1 MADNYLER
9 KMEEYQASKGGKKR
23 VIRRMPTGAPRGTI
37 NVKFAPCRVYVTG
50 GARGIGR
57 EIVETFIKSGCR
69 VAFCDV
75 DDKQGALTAQATGA
89 QFHPVDV
96 RDVKRLEDS
105 LTRVAEAWGDID
117 VIVNN
122 VGVGN
127 FKPLVETTVEDFDD
141 VLAVNLRPVFVT
153 ARWMALRRQSM
164 SEMPNYGR
172 IINLSSTRYV
182 MSEPDTVG
190 YAASKGGVSSLTHA
204 LMASMSPYNVT
215 VNCISPGWIEC
226 ENYDTLTEVDH
237 HQHPSGRVGRPAD
250 IARVCLFLATPDNDF
265 INGENIVVDGGM
277 TRKMIYV

>member
-9 KMEEYQASKGGKKR
+9 KMEEYQASKGSKKR
-23 VIRRMPTGAPRGTI
+23 VVRRMPAGTPHGTMS
-37 NVKFAPCRVYVTG
+37 VKFTPCRVYVTG

-57 EIVETFIKSGCR
+57 AIVEAFRNAGCR

-75 DDKQGALTAQATGA
+75 DDRQGALTAQATGA

-96 RDVKRLEDS
+96 RNVQRLEAS

-127 FKPLVETTVEDFDD
+127 FKPLVDTSVDDFDE

-164 SEMPNYGR
+164 SEMPSYGR
-172 IINLSSTRYV
+172 IINLASTRYM

-190 YAASKGGVSSLTHA
+190 YAASKGGVASLTHA

-226 ENYDTLTEVDH
+226 GNYDALSEADH
-237 HQHPSGRVGRPAD
+237 RQHPSRRVGKPAD
-250 IARVCLFLATPDNDF
+250 VARICLFLAAPDNDF